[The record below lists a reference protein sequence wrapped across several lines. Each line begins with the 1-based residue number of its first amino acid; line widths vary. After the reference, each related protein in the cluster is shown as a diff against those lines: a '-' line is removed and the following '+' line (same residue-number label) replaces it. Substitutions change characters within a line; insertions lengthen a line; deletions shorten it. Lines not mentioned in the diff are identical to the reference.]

1 MVLEQDCNTPYA
13 VPFSVLNRTIPLPD
27 KRPFPKQLQHVGDH
41 VKKTRLER
49 NIPIKDLLTYFE
61 IDRET
66 LRGWELGL
74 WEPFVRHYP
83 KIIQFLGYY
92 PFTHE
97 VETLGGR
104 IKKYRFENGLTQ
116 PEFAKLLNTDKCTV
130 SFWETNRRLPLQKT
144 VQVLNKILG

>member
-1 MVLEQDCNTPYA
+1 MSYA
-13 VPFSVLNRTIPLPD
+13 VPFSTLDKTLPLPD
-27 KRPFPKQLQHVGDH
+27 KRLFPQELQHVGH
-41 VKKTRLER
+41 HIKKARLER
-49 NIPIKDLLTYFE
+49 NTPIKDLLAYFE

-83 KIIQFLGYY
+83 KIIQFLGYF

-97 VETLGGR
+97 TKTLGGR
-104 IKKYRFENGLTQ
+104 IKKYRFDNGLTQ
-116 PEFAKLLNTDKCTV
+116 PEFAKLVHTDKCTV

-144 VQVLNKILG
+144 VRLLNKILG